1 MLFRSRSAGHYG
13 VDGNKDLTDV
23 MYAMKTPVSK
33 AGGLGFVSN
42 EEEYDEVVA
51 KTSEEWYENN
61 ALQDTFTFTAR
72 KPLL

>member
-1 MLFRSRSAGHYG
+1 MGRSAGQYG
-13 VDGNKDLTDV
+13 VDGNKDLMGV

-33 AGGLGFVSN
+33 AGGLGFVSD

-51 KTSEEWYENN
+51 KTSKEWYENN